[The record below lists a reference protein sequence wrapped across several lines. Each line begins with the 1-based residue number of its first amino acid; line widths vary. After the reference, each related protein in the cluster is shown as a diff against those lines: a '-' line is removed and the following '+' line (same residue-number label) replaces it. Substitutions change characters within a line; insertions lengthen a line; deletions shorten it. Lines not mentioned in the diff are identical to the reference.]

1 MEIPAVTKYTGS
13 VTPAPATIGLDIEQ
27 VATTTASLSLRILRH
42 ETAKILGRVG
52 IERLG
57 RFQHGEI
64 VYELQI
70 TDKDQGIRFENVN
83 YNEILSYVSLPE
95 LEHFENA
102 QFERELVYEDPLPH
116 YVKKRG
122 RPPKAAL
129 QQVGLTS
136 DEESDSSSIAF
147 DGIAV
152 SAPVSNPLKRPRNS
166 SAVRGPGRP
175 KKIRAEQLP
184 SRLSRRDKFD
194 FEHVALPQIKKRVK
208 RASVGEGSLTNDFK
222 NDDEALN
229 PDLQVFND
237 EVPVDAGS
245 SQLVMQSGQVDS
257 DSYEA
262 GFDNLPTG
270 GSSHFKSS
278 QLVEAAQPVEDED
291 LQELHPKLF
300 TPKAARG
307 RPKKHPR
314 LGQSPENDK
323 LAMLHAKFDARK
335 PDKPKQSAQ
344 ITSKVRLAES
354 SSSEDEPGDLH
365 QRFGA
370 TIRKQSSSLGNTP
383 TSVRIL
389 NTPSK
394 MTSKINKPS
403 PRHRQ
408 GYRAPTLIRHPAHDI
423 RNDASVSADSS
434 TSPPAHP
441 ERLSIGVQSKTPPQ
455 DAIEISSDETNSPTP
470 APASRFMSAS
480 VSTLRPSIRPSET
493 LMSQSRDIRN
503 AAVLHGDVKSAEQA
517 SDEEIKTSSTESNE
531 DDDDD
536 EAAAIMNFE
545 IPDIPS
551 SQSFRA
557 SVSASSRSDS
567 SGEQHIQAG
576 EVRKTKRLAGNTTVP
591 PRRQSVSM
599 QNISRQVAAQS
610 RAEFEARKQRDRDG
624 NHAPQESAVST
635 GPGPQIARVASSKP
649 YRFPGKSTV
658 PPKSPK
664 ISMQNISQQVAAK
677 SRAEV
682 EARKREQAARAASAE
697 STDSSTEHSDSYSMP
712 PDSPPARKPV
722 SSTLAA
728 RTQQREAPLGVT
740 QQNTPKPYPL
750 AFKQFAA
757 AHQQQQQ
764 QSLTPTRKAIENT
777 VRQSHE
783 SQARPQVKPQSHQTS
798 SHDLP
803 SSPILPVA
811 HRESSISLGETP
823 PRRPTIST
831 ARRPREASIDLEEP
845 TPRPTTTKP
854 APRPT
859 TTKPTPKAAPT
870 NLVISS
876 DQRSRPSNGHAKVEK
891 TKNKGHRVSMTPLFP
906 SAAGKGSPVKKG
918 RVPFSTREFE
928 GEV

>member
-1 MEIPAVTKYTGS
+1 MEIPAVSSYIGGVKPT
-13 VTPAPATIGLDIEQ
+13 PATIGSGIEQ
-27 VATTTASLSLRILRH
+27 VTTTTASLSLRLHH

-52 IERLG
+52 IEKLG

-70 TDKDQGIRFENVN
+70 TNKDRGTRIENVN
-83 YNEILSYVSLPE
+83 YSEILNYVSLPE

-102 QFERELVYEDPLPH
+102 QFERELVYEDPLPL

-175 KKIRAEQLP
+175 KKIRAEHLP

-208 RASVGEGSLTNDFK
+208 RASLSEGSLTNDFK

-278 QLVEAAQPVEDED
+278 QLVAAAQPVEQQD
-291 LQELHPKLF
+291 LQDLLPKLP

-307 RPKKHPR
+307 RPKKHP
-314 LGQSPENDK
+314 LPGQFSEDDE
-323 LAMLHAKFDARK
+323 LDMLHAKFKARK

-344 ITSKVRLAES
+344 ITSEVRLAES
-354 SSSEDEPGDLH
+354 SSSEDELGDLH

-383 TSVRIL
+383 TSDRIL
-389 NTPSK
+389 NTPSETK
-394 MTSKINKPS
+394 TTGKINKPS
-403 PRHRQ
+403 PGSRP
-408 GYRAPTLIRHPAHDI
+408 GYTAPNLIRHLAHDI
-423 RNDASVSADSS
+423 SSAASASSESS
-434 TSPPAHP
+434 TSPSAPP
-441 ERLSIGVQSKTPPQ
+441 ERPSTGIQSKAPSQ
-455 DAIEISSDETNSPTP
+455 DAIEISSDGTNSSPP
-470 APASRFMSAS
+470 ASASRFMSAS
-480 VSTLRPSIRPSET
+480 VSTLRPSRPSET
-493 LMSQSRDIRN
+493 LMPQSRDIRSATVVHEN
-503 AAVLHGDVKSAEQA
+503 VKSVEQT
-517 SDEEIKTSSTESNE
+517 SDEEITTSSTESNE

-576 EVRKTKRLAGNTTVP
+576 EVRKTKRLAGNTAVP

-599 QNISRQVAAQS
+599 QTISRQVAAQS
-610 RAEFEARKQRDRDG
+610 RAEFEARKQRDRDW
-624 NHAPQESAVST
+624 NHAPQESAAYT

-697 STDSSTEHSDSYSMP
+697 STDSSSEHSDSYSMP

-783 SQARPQVKPQSHQTS
+783 SQARPQVKPQSNQTS
-798 SHDLP
+798 SRDLP

-859 TTKPTPKAAPT
+859 TTKPAPAPT

-876 DQRSRPSNGHAKVEK
+876 DQRGRQSNGTLKVEK
-891 TKNKGHRVSMTPLFP
+891 TKKRGHRVSMTPLFP